1 MISLK
6 IYPLFVLV
14 CILLGSLSA
23 SGQQDR
29 CAFDY
34 VQQQLIEQNPEYG
47 AELAFYRQEILP
59 QISQQANSR
68 TVTTIVTIPVVVH
81 VIHSGQPLGTGANLS
96 VDRILSQIDILNED
110 YRRENT
116 DSDQTPINYVDVA
129 ADVEVQFCLVNKD
142 PEGNVSSGITRHVYS
157 NIADI
162 NYIENTIKP
171 ETTWDPDHFLN
182 IWTLDMPSSTI
193 LGYSYLP
200 TSTIVG
206 FPRDGVVINFAN
218 FGYIDEASRGRTCVH
233 EVGHYLGLQHIWG
246 AQDSE
251 GEPIGCTS
259 DDGVQ
264 DTPNSDSPYYGCPNF
279 GISSCGSVDMTMNFM
294 EYVNDNCMNLFTYGQ
309 KAIMQATLS
318 GIRSNLVENAAVSC
332 AIGDDS
338 CTDFNAGP
346 YETGFENN
354 QPNNWIVENANADT
368 RTWVITQNTTNDWGP
383 NNGLGLAVYLWN
395 INGITAADDYLFS
408 PCFETKNNHTY
419 RISFSYACAQ
429 DDNAVYNEDFA
440 VGLSAS
446 QSSDDFTIPGSEWIF
461 NDINNPYPEYNN
473 QNLTFTANTD
483 GFTSIGFHVYSPADR
498 YALQIDDIRIED
510 LGTTN
515 SAIEI
520 EEKNHI
526 RIGPNPSGG
535 LFDLSMDFEKTQE
548 QVNIRIININGQIIQ
563 EHVFHDVRQMLTDFE
578 LSEFSNGVYIFQVE
592 ASGFFLTEKVL
603 LAK

>member
-14 CILLGSLSA
+14 FILLGSLSA

-29 CAFDY
+29 CAFDH

-47 AELAFYRQEILP
+47 AELAFYRQETLP

-354 QPNNWIVENANADT
+354 QPNNWLVENANADT

-429 DDNAVYNEDFA
+429 DDNAIYNEDFA

-461 NDINNPYPEYNN
+461 NDINNPYPEYND

-526 RIGPNPSGG
+526 RIGPNPSSG